1 MTTGQG
7 PNTVATQ
14 IAGQSRSS
22 PGTTGGWTSP
32 PSSRRP
38 SGFRCRSLMTPRRRP
53 PTPICAD
60 VEVTPAAEGL
70 HDEEVETSIFLD
82 RERIASAAWMPLL
95 LSKRSPWQREQ
106 RELRELRGGGYYLP
120 SQMRE
125 KRGRAGGGSGRSGDN
140 ECVSM
145 YGETAGPTGGRA
157 FHVGTVQRHY
167 KKISD
172 AWKRFMTKKGINLFQ
187 SREFQLFGN
196 SVLLQITYRTNN

>member
-1 MTTGQG
+1 M
-7 PNTVATQ
+7 
-14 IAGQSRSS
+14 
-22 PGTTGGWTSP
+22 
-32 PSSRRP
+32 
-38 SGFRCRSLMTPRRRP
+38 
-53 PTPICAD
+53 
-60 VEVTPAAEGL
+60 AEGA
-70 HDEEVETSIFLD
+70 EG
-82 RERIASAAWMPLL
+82 AAGA
-95 LSKRSPWQREQ
+95 EG
-106 RELRELRGGGYYLP
+106 GGGYYLP